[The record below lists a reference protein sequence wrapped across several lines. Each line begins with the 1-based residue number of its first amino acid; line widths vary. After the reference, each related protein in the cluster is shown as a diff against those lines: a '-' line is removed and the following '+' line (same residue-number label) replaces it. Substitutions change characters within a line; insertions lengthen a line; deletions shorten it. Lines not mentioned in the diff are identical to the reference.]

1 MHYIFKSVLQSL
13 YREKWINLLSMLA
26 IASSLLILLITFL
39 LVFNFHLAT
48 NRLPELFS
56 LVVYLK
62 DNVSKDET
70 DKIIAQLNQRN
81 DVAGVRYLSRS
92 DAMVEFKK
100 TVKSAGAIL
109 EGLDEN
115 PFSSYIE
122 IKLKKD
128 FVSGPTV
135 EGISEDIRKI
145 QGVDEVYFGEKIAET
160 IYFLK
165 RSSQAI
171 SIVLFLIISIVVIF
185 ISYSTVK
192 ILFYRKKDEI
202 EILRLLGATNGF
214 IRTPFI
220 LEGGLIGSVGGI
232 LGIACV
238 VIIYLLIK
246 YKLSTVIPLFGDIIM
261 PWLIVPLSLLI
272 GSMLGVI
279 GSLIAIGKIRI

>member
-1 MHYIFKSVLQSL
+1 MSYILKSAFQSL
-13 YREKWINLLSMLA
+13 YREKWINLLSMLS
-26 IASSLLILLITFL
+26 IASSFLILLITFL

-56 LVVYLK
+56 LVIYLK

-70 DKIIAQLNQRN
+70 EKIITQLKQRE
-81 DVAGVRYLSRS
+81 DVAGVIYLSKA
-92 DAMVEFKK
+92 DALVEFKK
-100 TVKSAGAIL
+100 TVKGAGAIL

-115 PFSSYIE
+115 PLSSYIE

-128 FVSGPTV
+128 FVSRLSV
-135 EGISEDIRKI
+135 ESISEDIKKI

-160 IYFLK
+160 IHFLK
-165 RSSQAI
+165 KSFQAVSIFLFAGI
-171 SIVLFLIISIVVIF
+171 SVVVIF

-214 IRTPFI
+214 IRAPFI
-220 LEGGLIGSVGGI
+220 LEGGVIGSIGAIFGTA
-232 LGIACV
+232 GA

-246 YKLSTVIPLFGDIIM
+246 YKLSEVIPIFEGIMMPWVIM
-261 PWLIVPLSLLI
+261 PVSILI
-272 GSMLGVI
+272 GFMLGII

>member
-1 MHYIFKSVLQSL
+1 MPYIIKSAFQSL
-13 YREKWINLLSMLA
+13 YREKWINLLSMLS
-26 IASSLLILLITFL
+26 IASSFLILLITFL

-56 LVVYLK
+56 LVIYLK

-70 DKIIAQLNQRN
+70 EKIISQLKQRN
-81 DVAGVRYLSRS
+81 EVSGARYLSKA
-92 DAMVEFKK
+92 DALIEFKK
-100 TVKSAGAIL
+100 TVKGAGAIL

-115 PFSSYIE
+115 PLSSYIE

-128 FVSGPTV
+128 FVSRPSV
-135 EGISEDIRKI
+135 EVISEDIKKI

-165 RSSQAI
+165 KSSQAV
-171 SIVLFLIISIVVIF
+171 SIFLFLVISVVVIF

-202 EILRLLGATNGF
+202 EILKLLGATNGF
-214 IRTPFI
+214 IRAPFI
-220 LEGGLIGSVGGI
+220 LEGGVIGSTGAI
-232 LGIACV
+232 LGAAGV
-238 VIIYLLIK
+238 VIIYILIK
-246 YKLSTVIPLFGDIIM
+246 YKLSEVIPTFEGIVMPWVIM
-261 PWLIVPLSLLI
+261 PLSILT
-272 GSMLGVI
+272 GFMLGVI